1 MDTVI
6 LAPGII
12 VRKEI
17 LEKKKDSKMDQIDI
31 LIAGIEI
38 PEKRFGI
45 VDLWNI
51 RRRGRYS
58 TVSRNII

>member
-12 VRKEI
+12 A
-17 LEKKKDSKMDQIDI
+17 KKKIEVEDEHSKMDQVDT
-31 LIAGIEI
+31 LIAGIEV

-58 TVSRNII
+58 SVSRNII